1 MNDPDWPAR
10 LRCASDALSAQPGVP
25 DWLKTAV
32 RDALSVADDL
42 APREDAEPAPS
53 DSLYPH

>member
-1 MNDPDWPAR
+1 MSDPDWPVR
-10 LRCASDALSAQPGVP
+10 LRRASDVLNGQSGVP
-25 DWLKTAV
+25 DWLKAAV